1 MPKKKNIK
9 LVDVIMRSYYLQFNK
24 VQFLQC
30 DLGGPIKT
38 LIHDK
43 IRMGIQIICRPKW
56 ANAHLKKKI

>member
-9 LVDVIMRSYYLQFNK
+9 LVDGIIRSYYLQFNK

-43 IRMGIQIICRPKW
+43 NSYG
-56 ANAHLKKKI
+56 NTNHL